1 MNLLKVFPWLASFIP
16 SRWTVY
22 LLLLFTLAGFGGGV
36 WVTHKFEA
44 TQQISALN
52 AARNA
57 ERTAALIGNQADTA
71 YLNQLRK
78 DKETNDA
85 KIADLRRRL
94 AAVPGCFV
102 PVPHDWLRQ
111 PPGLPGT
118 AAAAGSPGPAAA
130 GVDTPAVPVASSAD
144 VVETCERNRLEVME
158 PNAQQIRALQ
168 EWYGS
173 LRLRYTR

>member
-1 MNLLKVFPWLASFIP
+1 MNLSKILPWLASFIP

-22 LLLLFTLAGFGGGV
+22 LLLLFTLAGFSGGV
-36 WVTHKFEA
+36 WVTRKFEA
-44 TQQISALN
+44 ARQISAVN
-52 AARNA
+52 SARNT
-57 ERTAALIGNQADTA
+57 ERAAALLGNQADTV

-94 AAVPGCFV
+94 AAAPGYMV

-111 PPGLPGT
+111 PPGLLG
-118 AAAAGSPGPAAA
+118 AAASAGSPGPAAA
-130 GVDTPAVPVASSAD
+130 GMDSAPGPVASSAD

-158 PNAQQIRALQ
+158 PNAEQLRALQ
-168 EWYGS
+168 SWYKKIEQK
-173 LRLRYTR
+173 